1 VPETDDVGELMLH
14 FRNLA
19 RTSLPRAPLNA
30 ALASGIAERPDLAR
44 LLLEAPPEQRQPVL
58 LLAALHDL
66 VLREPRHRLAE
77 WYGSVVPAPRPA
89 DDPRLMPTVGEFIST
104 RTLELTTLL
113 RTRRTQTNEVGR
125 CALYLLGMSGLD
137 DDAGDLAWL
146 DIGSSGG
153 LALQMDRYHYRFD
166 PGGVV
171 GPASPVVL
179 TTGLRG
185 DAPVPTRLPRIAAR
199 CGVDVAPLDVNDP
212 DAARWLE
219 ACCWPDQADRFA
231 RLHAAI
237 GIARE
242 SPPELLAGDAVASL
256 APAVDRMAPRGHP
269 VVTNSWVLNYLP
281 PSRQTDYVRELDL
294 AGGRHDLTWI
304 FVESPRQTPGLPWP
318 PRLPRPD
325 ETHLMRATWR
335 SGERRLEH
343 LARVHPH
350 GYWAHWEN

>member
-1 VPETDDVGELMLH
+1 MPETDAIAELTVH

-30 ALASGIAERPDLAR
+30 ALSSGIAARPDLLR
-44 LLLEAPPEQRQPVL
+44 LLLHAPPEQRQPVL

-66 VLREPRHRLAE
+66 VLREPQHPLAE
-77 WYGSVVPAPRPA
+77 WYGSIVPAPRSA
-89 DDPRLMPTVGEFIST
+89 DDPLLMPTVADFVAGRGVEMSG
-104 RTLELTTLL
+104 LL
-113 RTRRTQTNEVGR
+113 RSRRTQTNEVGR
-125 CALYLLGMSGLD
+125 CALYLLAMSGLD
-137 DDAGDLAWL
+137 ESAGDLAWL

-153 LALQMDRYHYRFD
+153 LNLQLDLYRYRFE

-171 GPASPVVL
+171 GPPSPVVL
-179 TTGLRG
+179 ATGLRG
-185 DAPVPTRLPRIAAR
+185 SAPVPTRLPRFVSR
-199 CGVDVAPLDVNDP
+199 CGIDVSPLDVTDP

-237 GIARE
+237 GIARDN
-242 SPPELLAGDAVASL
+242 PPELLAGDAVASIGR
-256 APAVDRMAPRGHP
+256 AVERMAPRGHP

-281 PSRQTDYVRELDL
+281 PTRQAEYVRELDR
-294 AGGRHDLTWI
+294 AGVRHDLTWI

-318 PRLPRPD
+318 AGIRRPE
-325 ETHLMRATWR
+325 ETHLVRATWR
-335 SGERRLEH
+335 AGERRLEH

-350 GYWAHWEN
+350 GYWAHWSD